1 MAMSRSLFN
10 VAAAIL
16 LLVPSG
22 WSRDKGHHQASL
34 GEYINRMQAAE
45 TDQPTTTIGS
55 LWRDRGPLADLT
67 ADYKARRVGDVITI
81 LIVQDTTATN
91 SANLVTDRS
100 FKANSGIDA
109 LAGHISTSGVQNLFS
124 PHSSTTLQG
133 KGQASSK
140 SSLRTALA
148 GRVVAVL
155 ESGSLVVE
163 AERSL
168 TMNNERQTVW
178 LRGVARPGDIS
189 PDNTIVSNDL
199 AALELELKGKGVLS
213 DGTRPPN
220 LLVRLLLRLVGF

>member
-1 MAMSRSLFN
+1 MAVRRSLFMIS
-10 VAAAIL
+10 ASLL
-16 LLVPSG
+16 LLVPLG
-22 WSRDKGHHQASL
+22 WSRGKDRHQASL
-34 GEYINRMQAAE
+34 AEYINRMQASE
-45 TDQPTTTIGS
+45 TDQAATTTGS
-55 LWRDRGPLADLT
+55 LWKDRGRLADLA

-91 SANLVTDRS
+91 SANVATDRN

-109 LAGHISTSGVQNLFS
+109 LAGHIAISGVQNLFS
-124 PHSSTTLQG
+124 PHSSATLQG
-133 KGQASSK
+133 KAQASSK

-155 ESGSLVVE
+155 ESGSLVIE

-189 PDNTIVSNDL
+189 PDNTLVSNDL

-220 LLVRLLLRLVGF
+220 VIVRLLLRLVGF